1 MEPDAHLNSPSIVT
15 TQSRERNTD
24 SVTNA
29 TNVSAEAPPSQSL
42 ANSTTITNTQVS
54 VPVSQGTDGRNLKP
68 EGCHYKAYKHSPY
81 YGYK

>member
-54 VPVSQGTDGRNLKP
+54 VPVSQGTDGRNLKRKRA
-68 EGCHYKAYKHSPY
+68 GQ
-81 YGYK
+81 